1 MCQSSWEGLHRDSA
15 IFDSKPVTSDREEGN
30 MSMRETPGGD
40 RFHISLFGKRN
51 AGKSS
56 VMNALLGQTLSIVSE
71 IKGTTTD
78 PVRKSMELL
87 PLGPVLFTDTPGLD
101 DEGPLG
107 AFRIEKSY
115 EILERTDIA
124 LVVVDASLGRGAE
137 DERIITRLQE
147 RRIPYIVVYN
157 KTDLLSGTGMEQA
170 EAKDP
175 LLMAS
180 RLLAGEEISIY
191 ISAAQNLHIHELKE
205 LLANIKIDTA
215 PQLPIIADLVQPKDM
230 VVLVIPIDQAA
241 PKGRLILP
249 QQQTI
254 RELLDAGAI
263 PVLTRE
269 TDLQH
274 TLDRLGETPGLVVT
288 DSQVFETVA
297 ALVPESIPLT
307 SFSILFARHKGVL
320 KPAVEGVR
328 ALETLKDKDTILI
341 AEGCTHHRQCG
352 DIGTQK
358 LPAWIRSY
366 SGGRELYFEFVSGS
380 DFPKDVSPY
389 RLIVQCG
396 GCMLNEQEVRSRYQR
411 AESQGVPI
419 TNYGI
424 VISEMKGILRRSIE
438 MLQ

>member
-1 MCQSSWEGLHRDSA
+1 M
-15 IFDSKPVTSDREEGN
+15 N
-30 MSMRETPGGD
+30 MNETPGGD
-40 RFHISLFGKRN
+40 RIHISLFGKRN

-115 EILERTDIA
+115 EILDRTDIA
-124 LVVVDASLGRGAE
+124 LVVVDASLGRGPE
-137 DERIITRLQE
+137 DERIIARLQE

-157 KTDLLSGTGMEQA
+157 KADLLSREGSLQTDAGDA
-170 EAKDP
+170 
-175 LLMAS
+175 LLMAD
-180 RLLAGEEISIY
+180 RLLTGEEVSIY
-191 ISAAQNLHIHELKE
+191 ISTVQNVHIQELKK
-205 LLANIKIDTA
+205 LLANIKLDREPA
-215 PQLPIIADLVQPKDM
+215 FPIIADLVQTKDL
-230 VVLVIPIDQAA
+230 VVLVIPVDQAA

-254 RELLDAGAI
+254 RELLDEGVV

-269 TDLQH
+269 TELQY
-274 TLDRLGETPGLVVT
+274 TLDQLKESPDLVVT

-297 ALVPESIPLT
+297 ALVPESVPLT

-320 KPAVEGVR
+320 KPAVEGVKV
-328 ALETLKDKDTILI
+328 LEALKDKDTILI

-352 DIGTQK
+352 DIGTEK
-358 LPAWIRSY
+358 LPAWIRRY
-366 SGGRELYFEFVSGS
+366 SGEKELYFEFTSGNE
-380 DFPKDVSPY
+380 FPKDVSPY
-389 RLIVQCG
+389 RLIIQCG
-396 GCMLNEQEVRSRYQR
+396 GCMLNEQEVCSRYQR
-411 AESQGVPI
+411 ARNQGVPI

-424 VISEMKGILRRSIE
+424 AISEMKGILRRSIA
-438 MLQ
+438 ML

>member
-1 MCQSSWEGLHRDSA
+1 M
-15 IFDSKPVTSDREEGN
+15 N
-30 MSMRETPGGD
+30 MNETPGGD
-40 RFHISLFGKRN
+40 RIHISLFGKRN

-115 EILERTDIA
+115 EILNRTDIA
-124 LVVVDASLGRGAE
+124 LVVVDASLGRGPE

-157 KTDLLSGTGMEQA
+157 KVDLLSREGSLQTDAGDA
-170 EAKDP
+170 
-175 LLMAS
+175 LLMAD
-180 RLLAGEEISIY
+180 RLLTGEEVSIY
-191 ISAAQNLHIHELKE
+191 ISTVQNVHIQELKK
-205 LLANIKIDTA
+205 LLANIKLDREPA
-215 PQLPIIADLVQPKDM
+215 FPIIADLVQPKDL
-230 VVLVIPIDQAA
+230 VVLVIPVDQAA

-254 RELLDAGAI
+254 RELLDEGVV

-269 TDLQH
+269 TELQY
-274 TLDRLGETPGLVVT
+274 TLDQLKESPDLVVT

-297 ALVPESIPLT
+297 ALVPESVPLT

-320 KPAVEGVR
+320 KPAVEGVKV
-328 ALETLKDKDTILI
+328 LEALKDKDTILI

-352 DIGTQK
+352 DIGTEK
-358 LPAWIRSY
+358 LPAWIRRY
-366 SGGRELYFEFVSGS
+366 SGEKELYFEFTSGNE
-380 DFPKDVSPY
+380 FPKDVSPY
-389 RLIVQCG
+389 RLIIQCG
-396 GCMLNEQEVRSRYQR
+396 GCMLNEQEVRSRYQCAR
-411 AESQGVPI
+411 NQGVPI

-424 VISEMKGILRRSIE
+424 AISEMKGILRRSIA
-438 MLQ
+438 ML

>member
-1 MCQSSWEGLHRDSA
+1 MNADSG
-15 IFDSKPVTSDREEGN
+15 IFAFSVPVDGRKEEN
-30 MSMRETPGGD
+30 MNMNETPGGD
-40 RFHISLFGKRN
+40 RIHISLFGKRN

-115 EILERTDIA
+115 EILNRTDIA
-124 LVVVDASLGRGAE
+124 LVVVDASLGRGPE

-157 KTDLLSGTGMEQA
+157 KADLLSREGSLQTDAGDA
-170 EAKDP
+170 
-175 LLMAS
+175 LLMAD
-180 RLLAGEEISIY
+180 RLLTGEEVSIY
-191 ISAAQNLHIHELKE
+191 ISTVQNVHIQELKK
-205 LLANIKIDTA
+205 LLANIKLDREPA
-215 PQLPIIADLVQPKDM
+215 FPIIVDLVQPKDL
-230 VVLVIPIDQAA
+230 VVLVIPVDQAT

-254 RELLDAGAI
+254 RELLDEGVV

-269 TDLQH
+269 TELQY
-274 TLDRLGETPGLVVT
+274 TLDQLKESPDLVVT

-297 ALVPESIPLT
+297 ALVPESVPLT

-320 KPAVEGVR
+320 KPAVEGVKV
-328 ALETLKDKDTILI
+328 LEALKDKDTILI

-352 DIGTQK
+352 DIGTEK
-358 LPAWIRSY
+358 LPAWIRRY
-366 SGGRELYFEFVSGS
+366 SGEKELYFEFTSGNE
-380 DFPKDVSPY
+380 FPKDVSPY
-389 RLIVQCG
+389 RLIIQCG

-411 AESQGVPI
+411 ARNQGVPI

-424 VISEMKGILRRSIE
+424 AISEMKGILRRSIA
-438 MLQ
+438 ML

>member
-1 MCQSSWEGLHRDSA
+1 M
-15 IFDSKPVTSDREEGN
+15 N
-30 MSMRETPGGD
+30 MNETPGGD
-40 RFHISLFGKRN
+40 RIHISLFGKRN

-115 EILERTDIA
+115 EILNRTDIA
-124 LVVVDASLGRGAE
+124 LVVVDASLGRGPE

-157 KTDLLSGTGMEQA
+157 KVDLLSREGSLQTDAGDA
-170 EAKDP
+170 
-175 LLMAS
+175 LLMAD
-180 RLLAGEEISIY
+180 RLLTGEEVSIY
-191 ISAAQNLHIHELKE
+191 ISTVQNVHIQELKK
-205 LLANIKIDTA
+205 LLANIKLDREPA
-215 PQLPIIADLVQPKDM
+215 FPIIADLVQPKDL
-230 VVLVIPIDQAA
+230 VVLVIPVDQAA

-254 RELLDAGAI
+254 RELLDEGVV

-269 TDLQH
+269 TELQY
-274 TLDRLGETPGLVVT
+274 TLDQLKESPDLVVT

-297 ALVPESIPLT
+297 ALVPESVPLT

-320 KPAVEGVR
+320 KPAVEGVKV
-328 ALETLKDKDTILI
+328 LEALKDKDTILI

-352 DIGTQK
+352 DIGTEK
-358 LPAWIRSY
+358 LPAWIRRY
-366 SGGRELYFEFVSGS
+366 SGEKELYFEFTSGNE
-380 DFPKDVSPY
+380 FPKDVSPY
-389 RLIVQCG
+389 RLIIQCG

-411 AESQGVPI
+411 ARNQGVPI

-424 VISEMKGILRRSIE
+424 AISEMKGILRRSIA
-438 MLQ
+438 ML

>member
-1 MCQSSWEGLHRDSA
+1 M
-15 IFDSKPVTSDREEGN
+15 N
-30 MSMRETPGGD
+30 MNETPGGD
-40 RFHISLFGKRN
+40 RIHISLFGKRN

-115 EILERTDIA
+115 EILNRTDIA
-124 LVVVDASLGRGAE
+124 LVVVDASLGRGPE

-157 KTDLLSGTGMEQA
+157 KVDLLSREGSLQTDAGDA
-170 EAKDP
+170 
-175 LLMAS
+175 LLMAD
-180 RLLAGEEISIY
+180 RLLTGEEVSIY
-191 ISAAQNLHIHELKE
+191 ISTVQNVHIQELKK
-205 LLANIKIDTA
+205 LLANIKLDREPA
-215 PQLPIIADLVQPKDM
+215 FPIIADLVQPKDL
-230 VVLVIPIDQAA
+230 VVLVIPVDQAA

-254 RELLDAGAI
+254 RELLDEGVV

-269 TDLQH
+269 TELQY
-274 TLDRLGETPGLVVT
+274 TLDQLKESPDLVVT

-297 ALVPESIPLT
+297 ALVPESVPLT

-320 KPAVEGVR
+320 KPAVEGVKV
-328 ALETLKDKDTILI
+328 LEALKDKDTILI

-352 DIGTQK
+352 DIGTEK
-358 LPAWIRSY
+358 LPAWIRRY
-366 SGGRELYFEFVSGS
+366 SGEKNLYFEFTSGNE
-380 DFPKDVSPY
+380 FPKDVSPY
-389 RLIVQCG
+389 RLIIQCG

-411 AESQGVPI
+411 ARNQGVPI

-424 VISEMKGILRRSIE
+424 AISEMKGILRRSIA
-438 MLQ
+438 ML

>member
-1 MCQSSWEGLHRDSA
+1 M
-15 IFDSKPVTSDREEGN
+15 N
-30 MSMRETPGGD
+30 MNETPGGD
-40 RFHISLFGKRN
+40 RIHISLFGKRN

-115 EILERTDIA
+115 EILNRTDIA
-124 LVVVDASLGRGAE
+124 LVVVDASLGRGPE

-157 KTDLLSGTGMEQA
+157 KVDLLSREGSLQTDAGDA
-170 EAKDP
+170 
-175 LLMAS
+175 LLMAD
-180 RLLAGEEISIY
+180 RLLTGEEVSIY
-191 ISAAQNLHIHELKE
+191 ISTVQNVHIQELKK
-205 LLANIKIDTA
+205 LLANIKLDREPA
-215 PQLPIIADLVQPKDM
+215 FPIIADLLQPKDL
-230 VVLVIPIDQAA
+230 VVLVIPVDQAA

-254 RELLDAGAI
+254 RELLDEGVV

-269 TDLQH
+269 TELQY
-274 TLDRLGETPGLVVT
+274 TLDQLKESPDLVVT

-297 ALVPESIPLT
+297 ALVPESVPLT

-320 KPAVEGVR
+320 KPAVEGVKV
-328 ALETLKDKDTILI
+328 LEALKDKDTILI

-352 DIGTQK
+352 DIGTEK
-358 LPAWIRSY
+358 LPAWIRRY
-366 SGGRELYFEFVSGS
+366 SGEKELYFEFTSGNE
-380 DFPKDVSPY
+380 FPKDVSPY
-389 RLIVQCG
+389 RLIIQCG
-396 GCMLNEQEVRSRYQR
+396 GCMLNEQEVRSRYQCAR
-411 AESQGVPI
+411 NQGVPI

-424 VISEMKGILRRSIE
+424 AISEMKGILRRSIA
-438 MLQ
+438 ML

>member
-1 MCQSSWEGLHRDSA
+1 M
-15 IFDSKPVTSDREEGN
+15 N
-30 MSMRETPGGD
+30 MNETPGGD
-40 RFHISLFGKRN
+40 RIHISLFGKRN

-115 EILERTDIA
+115 EILNRTDIA
-124 LVVVDASLGRGAE
+124 LVVVDASLGRGPE

-157 KTDLLSGTGMEQA
+157 KADLLSREGSLQTDAGDA
-170 EAKDP
+170 
-175 LLMAS
+175 LLMAD
-180 RLLAGEEISIY
+180 RLLTGEEVSIY
-191 ISAAQNLHIHELKE
+191 ISTVQNVHIQELKK
-205 LLANIKIDTA
+205 LLANIKLDREPA
-215 PQLPIIADLVQPKDM
+215 FPIIVDLVQPKDL
-230 VVLVIPIDQAA
+230 VVLVIPVDQAT

-254 RELLDAGAI
+254 RELLDEGVV

-269 TDLQH
+269 TELQY
-274 TLDRLGETPGLVVT
+274 TLDQLKESPDLVVT

-297 ALVPESIPLT
+297 ALVPESVPLT

-320 KPAVEGVR
+320 KPAVEGVKV
-328 ALETLKDKDTILI
+328 LEALKDKDTILI

-352 DIGTQK
+352 DIGTEK
-358 LPAWIRSY
+358 LPAWIRRY
-366 SGGRELYFEFVSGS
+366 SGEKELYFEFTSGNE
-380 DFPKDVSPY
+380 FPKDVSPY
-389 RLIVQCG
+389 RLIIQCG

-411 AESQGVPI
+411 ARNQGVPI

-424 VISEMKGILRRSIE
+424 AISEMKGILRRSIA
-438 MLQ
+438 ML

>member
-1 MCQSSWEGLHRDSA
+1 M
-15 IFDSKPVTSDREEGN
+15 N
-30 MSMRETPGGD
+30 MNETPGGD
-40 RFHISLFGKRN
+40 RIHISLFGKRN

-115 EILERTDIA
+115 EILNRTDIA
-124 LVVVDASLGRGAE
+124 LVVVDASLGRGPE

-157 KTDLLSGTGMEQA
+157 KADLLSREGSLQTDAGDA
-170 EAKDP
+170 
-175 LLMAS
+175 LLMAD
-180 RLLAGEEISIY
+180 RLLTGEEVSIY
-191 ISAAQNLHIHELKE
+191 ISTVQNVHIQELKK
-205 LLANIKIDTA
+205 LLANIKLDREPA
-215 PQLPIIADLVQPKDM
+215 FPIIADLVQPKDL
-230 VVLVIPIDQAA
+230 VVLVIPVDHAA

-254 RELLDAGAI
+254 RELLDEGVV

-269 TDLQH
+269 TELQY
-274 TLDRLGETPGLVVT
+274 TLDQLKESPDLVVT

-297 ALVPESIPLT
+297 ALVPESVPLT

-320 KPAVEGVR
+320 KPAVEGVKV
-328 ALETLKDKDTILI
+328 LEALKDKDTILI

-352 DIGTQK
+352 DIGTEK
-358 LPAWIRSY
+358 LPAWIRRY
-366 SGGRELYFEFVSGS
+366 SGEKELYFEFTSGNE
-380 DFPKDVSPY
+380 FPKDVSPY
-389 RLIVQCG
+389 RLIIQCG

-411 AESQGVPI
+411 ARNQGVPI

-424 VISEMKGILRRSIE
+424 AISEMKGILRRSIA
-438 MLQ
+438 ML